1 MEKIHTVT
9 LKTNEKG
16 DVIMPL
22 HSDIIEGTG
31 WQLGDK
37 IEFEKTSN
45 GSVVM
50 KKFETELVL
59 VETVSMFRMRYV
71 VEVPKGKKEYAAD
84 TVVTG
89 KDTDNI
95 EIAELSQHHIDE
107 VITST
112 RVIDRQEYLR
122 VFNEDNDYLQS
133 WTDEQKLRWVN
144 KGYHSDN
151 VSTIEDIED

>member
-1 MEKIHTVT
+1 MDKTVTVT
-9 LKTNEKG
+9 LKTDENG

-22 HSDIIEGTG
+22 PDDVIDGTG

-37 IEFEKTSN
+37 IEFTKTEN

-89 KDTDNI
+89 RDTDNV
-95 EIAELSQHHIDE
+95 EIVELSQEHLDE
-107 VITST
+107 VVSST
-112 RVIDRQEYLR
+112 RVIDKEEYLR
-122 VFNEDNDYLQS
+122 IFNEDNDYLRS
-133 WTDEQKLRWVN
+133 WNDELKLRYIN

-151 VSTIEDIED
+151 VSVIEEVSE

>member
-1 MEKIHTVT
+1 MDKTVTIT
-9 LKTNEKG
+9 LKTNEDG

-22 HSDIIEGTG
+22 PDDVIDGTG

-37 IEFEKTSN
+37 IIFEKTEN

-59 VETVSMFRMRYV
+59 VETISMFRMRYV

-89 KDTDNI
+89 KDTNNL
-95 EIAELSQHHIDE
+95 EIVELSQEHLDE
-107 VITST
+107 VVSST
-112 RVIDRQEYLR
+112 RVIDKEEYLR
-122 VFNEDNDYLQS
+122 IFNEDNDYLRNQS
-133 WTDEQKLRWVN
+133 DEMKLRHIN
-144 KGYHSDN
+144 KGYHDDN
-151 VSTIEDIED
+151 VSVIEELDD

>member
-1 MEKIHTVT
+1 MDKTVTVT
-9 LKTNEKG
+9 LKTDENG

-22 HSDIIEGTG
+22 PDDVIDGTG

-37 IEFEKTSN
+37 IEFTKTEN

-84 TVVTG
+84 TVVIG
-89 KDTDNI
+89 KDTDNV
-95 EIAELSQHHIDE
+95 EIVELSQEHLDE
-107 VITST
+107 VVSST
-112 RVIDRQEYLR
+112 RLIDKEEYLR
-122 VFNEDNDYLQS
+122 IFNEDNDYLRS
-133 WTDEQKLRWVN
+133 WNDELKLRYIN

-151 VSTIEDIED
+151 ISVIEEVSE